1 MALDPLTDLLIP
13 RFFGRLS
20 GRQSRLGP
28 MKGQKGWQ
36 WANGGDGA
44 SRKWAPGWVM
54 GGLWGGGGRLGLAWL
69 VWIWWFVNLQRL
81 FVL

>member
-1 MALDPLTDLLIP
+1 
-13 RFFGRLS
+13 
-20 GRQSRLGP
+20 
-28 MKGQKGWQ
+28 MKGQKDGQ
-36 WANGGDGA
+36 VANGVDGA
-44 SRKWAPGWVM
+44 AGKWAPGWVM

>member
-1 MALDPLTDLLIP
+1 MALDHLTDPLISQV
-13 RFFGRLS
+13 FGRAA
-20 GRQSRLGP
+20 GRQSNGRGN
-28 MKGQKGWQ
+28 KGQRDGQ
-36 WANGGDGA
+36 VANGGDGA
-44 SRKWAPGWVM
+44 AGKWAPGWVM